1 MKKGLSVKGTVSRIF
16 LTIAVIATGLGL
28 SGCGEEMAQ
37 MQEQQVNLQ
46 AMVKANTGEVAAIG
60 ARIEKNQRELK
71 AELQEMRSDIRKVAA
86 DTSAVNQEQV
96 KLQKTVQN
104 NNRQATNKIAQ
115 IEESQNEL
123 RAGIEQVRDNTQ
135 NVAADMAADI
145 TTVKDEQVTLSET
158 MQSNSRQFSNDIA
171 VIEQNQQQ
179 WQSKVEELQ
188 QNFQEIT
195 SKISTLNNDL
205 LKLQEVFQS
214 NIRELVSTMDLSSKE
229 QLKFQEKIQQNLLAF
244 DNSITAIKQSQ
255 RELENQITNVQ
266 QSADAMSSELPAA
279 IEQLREEMVRNRER
293 EAEENQP
300 PPDAD
305 NVE

>member
-300 PPDAD
+300 PPDTD